1 MDRSDRPADYPVTRQ
16 QASRLGGWLEVAAV
30 VAIAGLAAFLRYY
43 QIEQVPPGLNSDE
56 AVGAMGAL
64 ETLRSGLRLYY
75 AGQGGGGALG
85 FYIVALAFAMFGPS
99 VATLRGTAAFAGVVS
114 VVATYFLTRQMFRPW
129 ARSDRAPSDGAHWK
143 YARQLAL
150 VAALGLATSLWH
162 VQSSRVA
169 FAAIGVPFLYVPGS
183 YFLWR
188 GLHSGRRIHFVI
200 SGVLLAAVMSIYL
213 SGLFVPISYLIF
225 FLLQWLLTARQ
236 PAGPL
241 LKTHLRNLMMCAGVA
256 FVLCLPLLYFFLS
269 TPELAT
275 ARAQQALFT
284 NPNINQGDAWGTLWR
299 GLWGNLA
306 GFGLSLS
313 WLQGEAPA
321 NLIWPAP
328 VAWLFLVGAAVSLWR
343 ARHPAYLFALVSWA
357 VMIIPSILSPDLI
370 PHGLR
375 AAGAAPAAYILVAIG
390 ALAVVPGVGKLARYI
405 LARRERAAAPLGLTH
420 AQLALRRILPLGVA
434 IDASAILAMAV
445 AGPLY
450 DSYYHYMA
458 IWPDTDEAQAIYHV
472 YAVKLAD
479 QMSQED
485 NPQAVFLLPR
495 DTAAGDVNPNYTVM
509 FLYRGQAGYAWIVDN
524 EDSLEATL
532 KQALAGR
539 RLVHVVHWKVSK
551 HTGADPKEIIRYYLE
566 KHGHFVQT
574 RKFQDFDI
582 VSYELDRPDPDWSE
596 PPLVGVT
603 VRFGDA
609 IELSAYALG
618 DASGRGRPDQA
629 SVPAGDLAWV
639 RLRFRLLRPGSEDLK
654 ASVIIADANGH
665 VVGQIDKLLLNNIW
679 HQGTSQ
685 WQAGS
690 QADAYFL
697 VPVAPASPPGD
708 YYVGVAVYGAESRVR
723 LPVTAEL
730 AVDATYPQLTR
741 VARLGKLA
749 IERDRQVPSPAQLG
763 IAQKVEQRVA
773 PGLRLVGYTL
783 GQETLRPGQQ
793 TSVMLVWQAEG
804 QPARDYQARVWAR
817 RAGQA
822 WPLSDWQPL
831 AGIDYPSSRWQP
843 GQLVRAWF
851 DLRLP
856 AELASDAYQL
866 ALQVGEASGPWVN
879 DFALGRLAVSG
890 WPRRFELPA
899 MQHVYSANLG
909 DQIELL
915 GYDLSLPGQ
924 TSPNLEVTLYWR
936 ALTEMATNYTSFVHV
951 LDASGQIAAQLDHVP
966 GDGAFPTSGWL
977 PGEVIADHFS
987 LRVPAERGLTPESAQ
1002 LELGLYDPATMVRL
1016 PRLDAAGQVVDTRIL
1031 VSPAGNR

>member
-1 MDRSDRPADYPVTRQ
+1 MDRNDWSADHSTRPRDGRL
-16 QASRLGGWLEVAAV
+16 SRWLEVAAV
-30 VAIAGLAAFLRYY
+30 VVIAALAVFLRYY

-85 FYIVALAFAMFGPS
+85 FYIVALAFALFGPS

-114 VVATYFLTRQMFRPW
+114 VIATYFLTRRMFRPW
-129 ARSDRAPSDGAHWK
+129 PRPD
-143 YARQLAL
+143 ARQSADWKAARRLAL
-150 VAALGLATSLWH
+150 VATLGLATALWH

-188 GLHSGRRIHFVI
+188 GLHTGRRIHFVI
-200 SGVLLAAVMSIYL
+200 SGILLAAVMNIYM
-213 SGLFVPISYLIF
+213 SGLFVPLSYLIF
-225 FLLQWLLTARQ
+225 FLLQWLLNARE
-236 PAGPL
+236 PGGPL
-241 LKTHLRNLMMCAGVA
+241 LKTHLRNLMLCVGVA
-256 FVLCLPLLYFFLS
+256 FVLCLPMLYFFVS
-269 TPELAT
+269 APELAT

-284 NPNINQGDAWGTLWR
+284 NPNINQGDPWGTLWR

-313 WLQGEAPA
+313 WLWGEAPT

-328 VAWLFLVGAAVSLWR
+328 VAWLFLVGLAVSLRR
-343 ARHPAYLFALVSWA
+343 ARHPAYLFTLVSWA

-390 ALAVVPGVGKLARYI
+390 ALAVVHAAQRLVGYALARTGQ
-405 LARRERAAAPLGLTH
+405 AAAGRGLTP
-420 AQLALRRILPLGVA
+420 ARLALQRILPLGVT
-434 IDASAILAMAV
+434 IDVSVILVLAV

-472 YAVKLAD
+472 YAVRLAD
-479 QMSQED
+479 QMSQESD
-485 NPQAVFLLPR
+485 PQAVFLLPR

-509 FLYRGQAGYAWIVDN
+509 FLYRGQAGYAWVVDN
-524 EDSLEATL
+524 EDSLETTL

-539 RLVHVVHWKVSK
+539 QQVHVVHWKVSK

-566 KHGHFVQT
+566 KHGRFIQT

-582 VSYELDRPDPDWSE
+582 ATYRLDRPDADLSE
-596 PPLVGVT
+596 PPLT
-603 VRFGDA
+603 DAAVRFGDA
-609 IELSAYALG
+609 IELVGYALG
-618 DASGRGRPDQA
+618 DASGSGPPDRA
-629 SVPAGDLAWV
+629 RVPAGDLAWV
-639 RLRFRLLRPGSEDLK
+639 RLRFRLLQPGPEDLK
-654 ASVIIADANGH
+654 ASVIVADANGH

-679 HQGTSQ
+679 HRGTSR
-685 WQAGS
+685 WQAGG
-690 QADAYFL
+690 QEDAYFL

-708 YYVGVAVYGAESRVR
+708 YRVGVAVYGAESRVR
-723 LPVTAEL
+723 LPVTADL
-730 AVDATYPQLTR
+730 AAGGRYPQLAR
-741 VARLGKLA
+741 VTLLGQLA
-749 IERDRQVPSPAQLG
+749 VERDKQTLAPEELG
-763 IAQKVEQRVA
+763 IARKIDRLVA

-783 GQETLRPGQQ
+783 GHEMLRPGQQ
-793 TSVMLVWQAEG
+793 TSVMLVWQADV
-804 QPARDYQARVWAR
+804 QPATDYRARLAAG
-817 RAGQA
+817 RAGRA
-822 WPLSDWQPL
+822 WPLSDWWPL
-831 AGIDYPSSRWQP
+831 AGIDYPSSRWQA

-856 AELASDAYQL
+856 ADLTSADDYQL
-866 ALQVGEASGPWVN
+866 QLQITDGAGATVS
-879 DFALGRLAVSG
+879 DSALGRLVVSG
-890 WPRRFELPA
+890 WPRRFEPPS
-899 MQHVYSANLG
+899 MQNVLTANLG
-909 DQIELL
+909 NQVELL

-924 TSPNLEVTLYWR
+924 TSPNLEMTLYWR
-936 ALTEMATNYTSFVHV
+936 ALAEMSINYTSFVHI
-951 LDASGQIAAQLDHVP
+951 LDASEQIAAQLDHVP

-987 LRVPAERGLTPESAQ
+987 IPVPADRGLTPESAQ
-1002 LELGLYDPATMVRL
+1002 LELGMYDPATMLRL
-1016 PRLDAAGQVVDTRIL
+1016 PVLDAAGQVVDTRIL
-1031 VSPAGNR
+1031 VSPGNR